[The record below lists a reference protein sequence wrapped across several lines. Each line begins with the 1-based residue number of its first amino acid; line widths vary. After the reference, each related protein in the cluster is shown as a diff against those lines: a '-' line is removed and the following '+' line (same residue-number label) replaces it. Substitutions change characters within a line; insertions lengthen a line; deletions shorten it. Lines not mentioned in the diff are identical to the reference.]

1 MQRRSGSLEE
11 RALPVF
17 YLSRQ
22 LVRRGSQQQKS
33 AVATSHTLYPLNN
46 AAVIELRRGYQLGEL
61 HKSAPLCASSHAWK
75 YLFTLRNTAETE
87 CVIQGRQL

>member
-11 RALPVF
+11 RALLPVS

-22 LVRRGSQQQKS
+22 LVRRGGQQQKS

-46 AAVIELRRGYQLGEL
+46 AAVIELRRRRGLSTGR
-61 HKSAPLCASSHAWK
+61 ASQKCPSIP
-75 YLFTLRNTAETE
+75 R
-87 CVIQGRQL
+87 

>member
-11 RALPVF
+11 RALLPVS

-22 LVRRGSQQQKS
+22 LVRRGGQQQKS

-46 AAVIELRRGYQLGEL
+46 AAVIELRRRRGYQLGEL
-61 HKSAPLCASSHAWK
+61 HKSAPLYLGRYASSHAGSSVG
-75 YLFTLRNTAETE
+75 L
-87 CVIQGRQL
+87 GRPVYTP

>member
-46 AAVIELRRGYQLGEL
+46 AAVIELRRRRGYQMGEL
-61 HKSAPLCASSHAWK
+61 HKSAPLYASSHAGSSVG
-75 YLFTLRNTAETE
+75 L
-87 CVIQGRQL
+87 GRSVYTP